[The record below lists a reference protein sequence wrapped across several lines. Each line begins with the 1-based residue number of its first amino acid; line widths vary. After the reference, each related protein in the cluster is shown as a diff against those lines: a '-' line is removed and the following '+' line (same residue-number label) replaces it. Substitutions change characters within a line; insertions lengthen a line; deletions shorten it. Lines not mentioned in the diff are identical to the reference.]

1 MSTGPVRV
9 SSSPVLLS
17 LKIIEESHVTTT
29 MYFSDFEI
37 RANWITAMG
46 NGYCEALQYVETT
59 T

>member
-29 MYFSDFEI
+29 MYFEI